1 MQLVALKGK
10 GSRGKDSSYICTREC
25 GGWRRGR
32 LRRERCALRSWRGRR
47 WWLQGGKGEDY
58 RRQKMGGMLVKL
70 RMRREAEVY
79 KESCRLNYILK
90 IDLIRHLS
98 TFIFFN
104 FSSNTS
110 HNVTGWCAQ
119 GTATSTSGAWQRWCQ
134 TANEWKQEQS
144 VQWAQ
149 VVWMGY

>member
-10 GSRGKDSSYICTREC
+10 GSRGKDLSNICTREC

-32 LRRERCALRSWRGRR
+32 LRRERCALRSQRGRK
-47 WWLQGGKGEDY
+47 WWLQGGKGDDY
-58 RRQKMGGMLVKL
+58 RRQKMGCMLVKL

-98 TFIFFN
+98 TFIFLI
-104 FSSNTS
+104 SLRIR
-110 HNVTGWCAQ
+110 HI
-119 GTATSTSGAWQRWCQ
+119 
-134 TANEWKQEQS
+134 
-144 VQWAQ
+144 
-149 VVWMGY
+149 M